1 MKVVIRTTGDPRAA
15 MPAVRRVLRE
25 ASPTQPAG
33 RMATLTELYE
43 RALGQP
49 RVNTRLMVLFGGTG
63 LALAMLGI
71 YGLLSFVV
79 AGRRREI
86 GIRIALGARSRQVVR
101 AVVGEVSGLAVVGC
115 LAGLAAACASSRSS
129 RAFSSECRPRIRP
142 RGRPRPPRCSLS
154 RSSRS
159 GCPRAARLGSI
170 RWKR

>member
-33 RMATLTELYE
+33 RMAALTELYE

-49 RVNTRLMVLFGGTG
+49 RINTRLMVLFGGTG

-101 AVVGEVSGLAVVGC
+101 VVVGEVSGLALVGC
-115 LAGLAAACASSRSS
+115 LAGLAAA
-129 RAFSSECRPRIRP
+129 RALVPLFK
-142 RGRPRPPRCSLS
+142 SLLFGVS
-154 RSSRS
+154 
-159 GCPRAARLGSI
+159 AADPAAWAAAVETL
-170 RWKR
+170 KTE